1 MSYIELQKFAK
12 WFHQDFGVIYESFDN
27 GANEYLEALT
37 EKQRT
42 CLSKE
47 IGDFLKKYP
56 GKDHKALKNAW
67 FKLGAQWWSKEEL
80 LNLFKILSPKY

>member
-1 MSYIELQKFAK
+1 MQYLELQKFAK
-12 WFHQDFGVIYESFDN
+12 WFHQDFGVIFESVES

-37 EKQRT
+37 EKQRIS
-42 CLSKE
+42 LSKE

-67 FKLGAQWWSKEEL
+67 LKLGAQWWSKEEL
-80 LNLFKILSPKY
+80 IILFKMLSPK